1 MYLHIHTYMDLPTDV
16 CTFMQV
22 HTCTYLHRCTDT
34 CVCLH
39 VCTHMQTSTC
49 KYMHVNTHVYALT
62 MCVHTYMYIHVCNYI
77 QVSKCKYLHVCTY
90 CVCTFIYV
98 QCCWLIFF
106 IYFFWQILARSM
118 DCPNLYNCI
127 NQVCPV
133 YLLYILYVY
142 IQNLTVFMLK
152 NLFKSSIFSL
162 KVKLLRN

>member
-49 KYMHVNTHVYALT
+49 KYIHVNTHVYALT

-98 QCCWLIFF
+98 QCCWLIFLF
-106 IYFFWQILARSM
+106 LFSDSFQLDQWIAQHLQLCKPGLSHACAVHIIM
-118 DCPNLYNCI
+118 CI
-127 NQVCPV
+127 SK
-133 YLLYILYVY
+133 I
-142 IQNLTVFMLK
+142 
-152 NLFKSSIFSL
+152 
-162 KVKLLRN
+162 